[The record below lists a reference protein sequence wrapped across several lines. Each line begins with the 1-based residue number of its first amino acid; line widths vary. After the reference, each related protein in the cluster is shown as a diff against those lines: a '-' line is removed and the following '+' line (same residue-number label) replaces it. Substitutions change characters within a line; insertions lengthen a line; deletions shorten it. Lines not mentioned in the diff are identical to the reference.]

1 MKIINRKKVRQPG
14 ERNRWLKVILSVVLL
29 ATFSISALSISQA
42 QSSRLKK
49 TAVAVPGNGGPGQK
63 AAVPAMSAEG
73 QKVPNSGS
81 QTQPIAKSTATGPSA
96 SRQPGQPAK
105 AQPGQQAKPTTSSLK
120 GVPESSLQILK
131 ENRFLEEELK
141 LAKTPQYYFVLNLR
155 EKTLE
160 LRARGMV
167 LKSWKASEL
176 RYTGKPVPLQVTTL
190 TNKTALKPPERK
202 VLNPAEQQA
211 EEARKAAEKARQEE
225 NKKKKA
231 EEEKKTGPAQA
242 TAATPADSFELEALE
257 ITDMP
262 GSYELNFDDGLRI
275 FVRSK
280 SGLRESFRQTREML
294 LWYTWYPVK
303 HFLSRKSELRPQLIL
318 YFDNMRDAQGVY
330 WAFIDGIKGIIW
342 FP

>member
-1 MKIINRKKVRQPG
+1 MKIVIKGKERQAG
-14 ERNRWLKVILSVVLL
+14 QKHRWLKVVWPAILVAVLS
-29 ATFSISALSISQA
+29 FSAILFFQA
-42 QSSRLKK
+42 QGSWWGKK
-49 TAVAVPGNGGPGQK
+49 EATVPETGGQTQKAAAATVTPVGQK
-63 AAVPAMSAEG
+63 AASAGNKSE
-73 QKVPNSGS
+73 QRAAQPTAARS
-81 QTQPIAKSTATGPSA
+81 Q
-96 SRQPGQPAK
+96 AK
-105 AQPGQQAKPTTSSLK
+105 AQPTQPAGSSTSSIK
-120 GVPESSLQILK
+120 DIPEPTLQTLK

-211 EEARKAAEKARQEE
+211 EEEKKAAEKAKLEE
-225 NKKKKA
+225 AKNKKA
-231 EEEKKTGPAQA
+231 EEAKKPEQA
-242 TAATPADSFELEALE
+242 PTSTATPADTFEVEALE

-275 FVRSK
+275 FIRSR
-280 SGLRESFRQTREML
+280 SGLQESFRQTRERL

-303 HFLSRKSELRPQLIL
+303 HFLWRKSELRPQLVL
-318 YFDNMRDAQGVY
+318 YFDNMREAQGIY

>member
-1 MKIINRKKVRQPG
+1 MKIVIKGKERQAG
-14 ERNRWLKVILSVVLL
+14 QKHRWLKVVWPAILVAVLS
-29 ATFSISALSISQA
+29 FSAIHIFQA
-42 QSSRLKK
+42 QGSWWGKKEATVPETGGQTQKAEAATVNPGGQKGGSS
-49 TAVAVPGNGGPGQK
+49 GNKAGQK
-63 AAVPAMSAEG
+63 ARPTPAPA
-73 QKVPNSGS
+73 K
-81 QTQPIAKSTATGPSA
+81 TQPARSA
-96 SRQPGQPAK
+96 P
-105 AQPGQQAKPTTSSLK
+105 SSLK
-120 GVPESSLQILK
+120 SLPEKTLQILK

-141 LAKTPQYYFVLNLR
+141 LAKSPKYYFVLNLR

-211 EEARKAAEKARQEE
+211 EGEKKAAEKAKQEE
-225 NKKKKA
+225 AKKKKA
-231 EEEKKTGPAQA
+231 EELKKPEQAQ
-242 TAATPADSFELEALE
+242 TSTATPADTFEVEALE

-280 SGLRESFRQTREML
+280 SGLQESFRQTWEML
-294 LWYTWYPVK
+294 LWYTWYPVR
-303 HFLSRKSELRPQLIL
+303 HFLWRKSELRPQLIL
-318 YFDNMRDAQGVY
+318 YFDDKHQAQGIY

-342 FP
+342 FN

>member
-1 MKIINRKKVRQPG
+1 MDTRKEREMAPG
-14 ERNRWLKVILSVVLL
+14 GSRRWLKAV
-29 ATFSISALSISQA
+29 ISALVAAIFSLSLISLSEA
-42 QSSRLKK
+42 QVSRAKRSSSQVQK
-49 TAVAVPGNGGPGQK
+49 VASPASSGKQKVSSAGSQNGQK
-63 AAVPAMSAEG
+63 
-73 QKVPNSGS
+73 
-81 QTQPIAKSTATGPSA
+81 TQPA
-96 SRQPGQPAK
+96 SIT
-105 AQPGQQAKPTTSSLK
+105 AKPTPASIK
-120 GVPESSLQILK
+120 GIPEATLQVLK

-141 LAKTPQYYFVLNLR
+141 LARTPRYYFVLNLR
-155 EKTLE
+155 EKTME

-167 LKSWKASEL
+167 LKFWKASEL

-190 TNKTALKPPERK
+190 TNKTALNPPERK

-211 EEARKAAEKARQEE
+211 EEARKAAEEKARQEQQ
-225 NKKKKA
+225 KKK
-231 EEEKKTGPAQA
+231 ENGKKQDSTQSS
-242 TAATPADSFELEALE
+242 TTTPTDTFDVEALE

-280 SGLRESFRQTREML
+280 SGFSEKFRQTRETL

-303 HFLSRKSELRPQLIL
+303 NFLNRKSELRPQLIL
-318 YFDNMRDAQGVY
+318 YFDNLRDAQGIY

>member
-1 MKIINRKKVRQPG
+1 MKAVFSALLVVSFSFSFIN
-14 ERNRWLKVILSVVLL
+14 
-29 ATFSISALSISQA
+29 ISAAQVSHLKRKASPAAGVGNQA
-42 QSSRLKK
+42 QK
-49 TAVAVPGNGGPGQK
+49 VASPAGSGKQK
-63 AAVPAMSAEG
+63 ATST
-73 QKVPNSGS
+73 GS
-81 QTQPIAKSTATGPSA
+81 LTGPRTQPASA
-96 SRQPGQPAK
+96 PVKPAN
-105 AQPGQQAKPTTSSLK
+105 TSIK
-120 GVPESSLQILK
+120 GIPEGTLQVLK

-141 LAKTPQYYFVLNLR
+141 LAKTPQYYFVLNLKER
-155 EKTLE
+155 TLE

-190 TNKTALKPPERK
+190 TNKTALNPPERK

-211 EEARKAAEKARQEE
+211 EAARKAAEEKAKQEQQ
-225 NKKKKA
+225 KKK
-231 EEEKKTGPAQA
+231 ENGKKQDSTPA
-242 TAATPADSFELEALE
+242 TSATPADTFDVEALE

-280 SGLRESFRQTREML
+280 SGFSEKFRQTRETL

-303 HFLSRKSELRPQLIL
+303 HFLNRKSELRPQLIL
-318 YFDNMRDAQGVY
+318 YFDNMREAQGIY
-330 WAFIDGIKGIIW
+330 WAFIDGLKGIIW

>member
-1 MKIINRKKVRQPG
+1 MKTINKEKESQSGRRHC
-14 ERNRWLKVILSVVLL
+14 WLKAVLSCLL
-29 ATFSISALSISQA
+29 VASFSFSIASISQA

-49 TAVAVPGNGGPGQK
+49 TAVAVAGNGGPGHK
-63 AAVPAMSAEG
+63 AAASAVSIEG

-81 QTQPIAKSTATGPSA
+81 QTQPKAKSTAAGPSA
-96 SRQPGQPAK
+96 PTRPDQPAK
-105 AQPGQQAKPTTSSLK
+105 AQPGQQAKPATSSIK
-120 GVPESSLQILK
+120 GVPESTLQILK
-131 ENRFLEEELK
+131 ENRFLEEEFK

-231 EEEKKTGPAQA
+231 EEEKKPGPAPA
-242 TAATPADSFELEALE
+242 TAAAPADSFELEALE

-275 FVRSK
+275 FIRSK

-303 HFLSRKSELRPQLIL
+303 HFLLRKSELHPQLIL

>member
-1 MKIINRKKVRQPG
+1 MNMRKESEMAPG
-14 ERNRWLKVILSVVLL
+14 GSRRWLKAVFAALL
-29 ATFSISALSISQA
+29 AAIFSVSLISLSEAQVSRAKRAATTAAGGGSQVQKVASPAISG
-42 QSSRLKK
+42 K
-49 TAVAVPGNGGPGQK
+49 
-63 AAVPAMSAEG
+63 
-73 QKVPNSGS
+73 QKVPTPGS
-81 QTQPIAKSTATGPSA
+81 
-96 SRQPGQPAK
+96 QPGQNAQQASTPAK
-105 AQPGQQAKPTTSSLK
+105 ATASSIK
-120 GVPESSLQILK
+120 GIPEATLQVLK

-141 LAKTPQYYFVLNLR
+141 LAKTPQYYFVLNLK

-211 EEARKAAEKARQEE
+211 EEARKAAEEKARQEQQ
-225 NKKKKA
+225 KKK
-231 EEEKKTGPAQA
+231 ENGKKQDSTQA
-242 TAATPADSFELEALE
+242 TSATPADTFDVEALE

-275 FVRSK
+275 FIRSK
-280 SGLRESFRQTREML
+280 SGFSEKFRQTRETL

-303 HFLSRKSELRPQLIL
+303 HFLNRKSELRPQLIL
-318 YFDNMRDAQGVY
+318 YFDNLRDAQGIY
-330 WAFIDGIKGIIW
+330 WAFIDGLKGIIW

>member
-1 MKIINRKKVRQPG
+1 MKIVIKGKERQAG
-14 ERNRWLKVILSVVLL
+14 QKHRWLKVVWPAILVAVLS
-29 ATFSISALSISQA
+29 FSAILIFQA
-42 QSSRLKK
+42 QGTWWGKK
-49 TAVAVPGNGGPGQK
+49 EATVPETGGQTQKAAPATVTPGGQK
-63 AAVPAMSAEG
+63 AASARNKSE
-73 QKVPNSGS
+73 QKAVQPTAPRS
-81 QTQPIAKSTATGPSA
+81 QAKTQPAQTARSA
-96 SRQPGQPAK
+96 A
-105 AQPGQQAKPTTSSLK
+105 SSLK
-120 GVPESSLQILK
+120 GIPEKTLQILK

-141 LAKTPQYYFVLNLR
+141 LAKNPQYYFVLNLR

-211 EEARKAAEKARQEE
+211 EEARKAADKAGQEKNQ
-225 NKKKKA
+225 KKKA
-231 EEEKKTGPAQA
+231 EEKKPEQAQA
-242 TAATPADSFELEALE
+242 AASTPADSFEVEALE

-280 SGLRESFRQTREML
+280 SGLQESFRQTREML

-303 HFLSRKSELRPQLIL
+303 HFLNRKSEQRPQLIL
-318 YFDNMRDAQGVY
+318 YFDNGREAQGIY

>member
-1 MKIINRKKVRQPG
+1 MKIVIKGK
-14 ERNRWLKVILSVVLL
+14 ERLAGQKHRWLKVVWLAILVAVLS
-29 ATFSISALSISQA
+29 FSAVLIFQA
-42 QSSRLKK
+42 QGSWWNKR
-49 TAVAVPGNGGPGQK
+49 VAPVPGNGDQAQKTSSVAVTPGGQKVASTRNKSDQK
-63 AAVPAMSAEG
+63 AAQPAATR
-73 QKVPNSGS
+73 S
-81 QTQPIAKSTATGPSA
+81 Q
-96 SRQPGQPAK
+96 AK
-105 AQPGQQAKPTTSSLK
+105 AQPTQAARASTSSIK
-120 GVPESSLQILK
+120 DIPEPTLQILK

-211 EEARKAAEKARQEE
+211 EEVKKAAEKAKQEE
-225 NKKKKA
+225 EKKKKA
-231 EEEKKTGPAQA
+231 EEAKKPEQAQ
-242 TAATPADSFELEALE
+242 TTTATPADTFEVEALE

-275 FVRSK
+275 FIRSK
-280 SGLRESFRQTREML
+280 SGLQESFRQTRERL

-303 HFLSRKSELRPQLIL
+303 HFLWRKSELRPQLIL
-318 YFDNMRDAQGVY
+318 YFDNMRDAQGIY

>member
-1 MKIINRKKVRQPG
+1 MNIEKGKEMLPG
-14 ERNRWLKVILSVVLL
+14 GRSRWLKVVFSALLVVSFSFSLV
-29 ATFSISALSISQA
+29 SISSAQA
-42 QSSRLKK
+42 TRAKRAATT
-49 TAVAVPGNGGPGQK
+49 TAVNGSQVRR
-63 AAVPAMSAEG
+63 AAVPASPG
-73 QKVPNSGS
+73 KQKV
-81 QTQPIAKSTATGPSA
+81 STTG
-96 SRQPGQPAK
+96 QPGQKTQPAS
-105 AQPGQQAKPTTSSLK
+105 APEKPAAASIK
-120 GVPESSLQILK
+120 GIPEATLQVLK

-141 LAKTPQYYFVLNLR
+141 LAKTPQYYFVLNLKER
-155 EKTLE
+155 TLE

-190 TNKTALKPPERK
+190 TNKTALNPPERK

-211 EEARKAAEKARQEE
+211 EEARKAAEEKARQEQQ
-225 NKKKKA
+225 KKK
-231 EEEKKTGPAQA
+231 ENGKKQEQSQA
-242 TAATPADSFELEALE
+242 AATTPADTFDVEALE

-280 SGLRESFRQTREML
+280 SGFSEKFRQTRETL

-303 HFLSRKSELRPQLIL
+303 HFLNRKSELRPQLIL
-318 YFDNMRDAQGVY
+318 YFDNMRDAQGIY
-330 WAFIDGIKGIIW
+330 WAFIDGLKGIIW